1 MSTVSASVSA
11 SVSAHC
17 KTSVG
22 LDPSHFC
29 SNASVL
35 ATSYTI
41 PSRWPLPPIQLVMER
56 MPGTC
61 DNYRGG
67 PACCDI
73 VNFPERLIERQVRE
87 VLVSFLTGC
96 TTRPGGCRA
105 ADFGG
110 NNGWMSMIM
119 LALGARVTSV
129 EPASDFADAIEAS
142 GKLNCFG
149 DRHTV
154 FNNFACEVNDRGP
167 RSCMRSRKPWNGYR
181 YGYVFEKGPHC
192 CDELKARLREA
203 HGRTVASIL
212 LDPVALGKDAPRVPH
227 YDFIKLDGDGP
238 EGGWM
243 RAILKLIRRKALT
256 VGAITLEGNNLD
268 ADTMR
273 AYQAPRIRCRPT
285 PLDNKSLYKWC
296 V

>member
-119 LALGARVTSV
+119 LALGARVRERWRSKSSSV
-129 EPASDFADAIEAS
+129 SRRVIVASNLRKHVWRRAKHPRWKSSHKQVSPMSTKRPDDDEEQAAALAAKAAEAKLSEDPLPADAA
-142 GKLNCFG
+142 G
-149 DRHTV
+149 
-154 FNNFACEVNDRGP
+154 
-167 RSCMRSRKPWNGYR
+167 
-181 YGYVFEKGPHC
+181 
-192 CDELKARLREA
+192 
-203 HGRTVASIL
+203 
-212 LDPVALGKDAPRVPH
+212 
-227 YDFIKLDGDGP
+227 
-238 EGGWM
+238 
-243 RAILKLIRRKALT
+243 
-256 VGAITLEGNNLD
+256 
-268 ADTMR
+268 
-273 AYQAPRIRCRPT
+273 
-285 PLDNKSLYKWC
+285 
-296 V
+296 